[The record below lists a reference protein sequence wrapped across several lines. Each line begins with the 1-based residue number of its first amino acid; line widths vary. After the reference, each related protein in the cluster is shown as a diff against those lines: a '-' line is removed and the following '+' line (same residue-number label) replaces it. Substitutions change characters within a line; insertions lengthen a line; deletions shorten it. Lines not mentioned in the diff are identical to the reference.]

1 MGKKLSVPT
10 KSMAFNV
17 CPQCG
22 IEVFKRSRAKGLKD
36 EILKTFNVVAYRCK
50 KCEGRFY
57 GEGVTQ
63 KTREVSRQRLLTVV
77 GLAGFMALIAFLLLV
92 ATRRYEPPRPVY
104 GALLLHRLSTPSRG
118 TASF

>member
-1 MGKKLSVPT
+1 MV
-10 KSMAFNV
+10 FNI

-22 IEVFKRSRAKGLKD
+22 IEVFTRSHSQGLKD
-36 EILKTFNVVAYRCK
+36 EVLKTFNVVPYRCQ

-63 KTREVSRQRLLTVV
+63 KTREVSRQRLLTLV
-77 GLAGFMALIAFLLLV
+77 GLAGFVALIAFFLLV

-104 GALLLHRLSTPSRG
+104 GTLLLHRLSTPSRG
-118 TASF
+118 AVSL